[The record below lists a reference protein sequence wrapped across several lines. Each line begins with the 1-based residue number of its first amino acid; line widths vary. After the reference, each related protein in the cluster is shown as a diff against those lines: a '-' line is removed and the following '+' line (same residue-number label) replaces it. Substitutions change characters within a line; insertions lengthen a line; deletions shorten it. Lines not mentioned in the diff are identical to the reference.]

1 MFCTKCGAKNDDNA
15 KFCVECGSPLEHVV
29 SSAESGFSKGTGG
42 TVHSF
47 TPAVSSRE
55 IPPFKMETT
64 QAYRKQE
71 HRKVNIIPVII
82 TLVLVAAILFVGKSI
97 FSSGGEKKLIKNF
110 VKAEMAGDAKTILNM
125 IPDDVLDGL
134 SKETGMDLTEL
145 TDEMNDEVESAMKTI
160 NDTLG
165 EGWSYSYDIQKMED
179 MSEEDIKEK
188 EELYSEICDLDI
200 TKGKTASVEIAVKG
214 KETET
219 SKVLDIGIIKV
230 KGKWYL
236 DITSLENL
244 L

>member
-1 MFCTKCGAKNDDNA
+1 
-15 KFCVECGSPLEHVV
+15 
-29 SSAESGFSKGTGG
+29 
-42 TVHSF
+42 
-47 TPAVSSRE
+47 
-55 IPPFKMETT
+55 
-64 QAYRKQE
+64 
-71 HRKVNIIPVII
+71 
-82 TLVLVAAILFVGKSI
+82 
-97 FSSGGEKKLIKNF
+97 
-110 VKAEMAGDAKTILNM
+110 
-125 IPDDVLDGL
+125 
-134 SKETGMDLTEL
+134 
-145 TDEMNDEVESAMKTI
+145 
-160 NDTLG
+160 
-165 EGWSYSYDIQKMED
+165 MED

>member
-1 MFCTKCGAKNDDNA
+1 MFCTKCGAKNDDSA
-15 KFCVECGSPLEHVV
+15 KFCVECGNPLEHI
-29 SSAESGFSKGTGG
+29 EPRMKGTFAKG
-42 TVHSF
+42 TDEAIPSF
-47 TPAVSSRE
+47 TPSEPNRE
-55 IPPFKMETT
+55 IPAFSGKTPGT
-64 QAYRKQE
+64 YRNQE
-71 HRKVNIIPVII
+71 RRKVNIIPVIVV
-82 TLVLVAAILFVGKSI
+82 LLLVAAISFVGKSI

-110 VKAEMAGDAKTILNM
+110 VKAEMTGDVKTILNM
-125 IPDDVLDGL
+125 IPDDVLDGV
-134 SKETGMDLTEL
+134 SQKMGMDLTDL
-145 TDEMNDEVESAMKTI
+145 TDEMNDELESAMKTI

-236 DITSLENL
+236 DLTSLESL